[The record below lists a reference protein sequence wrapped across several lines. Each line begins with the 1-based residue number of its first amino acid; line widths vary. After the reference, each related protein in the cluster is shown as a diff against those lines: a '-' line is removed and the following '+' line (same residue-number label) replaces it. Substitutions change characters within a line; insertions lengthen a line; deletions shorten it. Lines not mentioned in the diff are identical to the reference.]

1 MTTGSTLRASHTD
14 DRLDRPPDGPT
25 GYPSAV
31 RLRLIPRE
39 ERFFDLFVEDAANVL
54 GAARL
59 LEAMLRSWDEIERR
73 AGEIH
78 DAEHRGDEITHNIG
92 GKLEATFVTPFDRE
106 DMHALISGL
115 DDVLDGIEEIA
126 DTFILYKIDTPTAAA
141 VELGTIIVGQ
151 CEQIHE
157 ALAHL
162 RGFQGLDRYRIE
174 IHRLENEG
182 DRIGRQAIAALFEAG
197 DPIHIIKWRKVYNV
211 LEETIDLG
219 EDVADILERI
229 TLKNS

>member
-1 MTTGSTLRASHTD
+1 M
-14 DRLDRPPDGPT
+14 
-25 GYPSAV
+25 

-39 ERFFDLFVEDAANVL
+39 ERFFDLYVEDAANVL

-59 LEAMLRSWDEIERR
+59 LKAMLRSWDEVERR
-73 AGEIH
+73 AGEIR
-78 DAEHRGDEITHNIG
+78 DAEHRGDEISHVIG
-92 GKLEATFVTPFDRE
+92 HKLEATFVTPFERD
-106 DMHALISGL
+106 DMHALISAL
-115 DDVLDGIEEIA
+115 DDVLDGIEETA
-126 DTFILYKIDTPTAAA
+126 DTFILYKVDVPTAAS
-141 VELGTIIVGQ
+141 VELATLIVRQ
-151 CEQIHE
+151 CEQVHE
-157 ALAHL
+157 ALGHL
-162 RGFQGLDRYRIE
+162 RGFQGLDKYRIE

-182 DRIGRQAIAALFEAG
+182 DRIGRQAIADLFEAG